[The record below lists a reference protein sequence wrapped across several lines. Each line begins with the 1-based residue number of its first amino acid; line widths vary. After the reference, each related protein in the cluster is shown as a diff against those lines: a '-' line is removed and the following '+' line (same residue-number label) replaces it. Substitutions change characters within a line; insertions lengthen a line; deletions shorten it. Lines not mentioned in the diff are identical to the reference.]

1 MIGMLSFFSYR
12 WDVYIYMGYERGIY
26 GIYDIY
32 IHTYGIGINR
42 ITWLR
47 MSDGMRYLYIYL

>member
-12 WDVYIYMGYERGIY
+12 WDVYIYMGHERGIY

-32 IHTYGIGINR
+32 IY
-42 ITWLR
+42 
-47 MSDGMRYLYIYL
+47 MYIYTYIWDWH

>member
-12 WDVYIYMGYERGIY
+12 WDVYIYIWDMKGVYMGYMKYIY
-26 GIYDIY
+26 ICIY

-42 ITWLR
+42 ITW
-47 MSDGMRYLYIYL
+47 

>member
-32 IHTYGIGINR
+32 IYTYI
-42 ITWLR
+42 W
-47 MSDGMRYLYIYL
+47 DWH